1 MLCYSHERVF
11 SYDDGEWS
19 CETTENVWTTGRRV
33 LLSWFIW
40 SNLLCRLISNRSYKT
55 IIYFLW
61 LFKDILSNI
70 RLTSKVKSVI
80 FLKSILADFYNK
92 KLRQVIKPSKYQW
105 NKIQANVIKQNLS
118 CLLICDNKIKTIFVE
133 MYNINTMWKINVY
146 FFLLL
151 SSFQPHRTF
160 MMIKDI
166 ANYLDG

>member
-1 MLCYSHERVF
+1 MFCYSHERVF
-11 SYDDGEWS
+11 PYDDGEWS
-19 CETTENVWTTGRRV
+19 CETTENVRTTRGRV

-40 SNLLCRLISNRSYKT
+40 SNLLCGLISNWSYET

-80 FLKSILADFYNK
+80 FLKSILADFYKENK

-118 CLLICDNKIKTIFVE
+118 CLLICDNKIKLFL
-133 MYNINTMWKINVY
+133 WKC
-146 FFLLL
+146 
-151 SSFQPHRTF
+151 TT
-160 MMIKDI
+160 
-166 ANYLDG
+166 